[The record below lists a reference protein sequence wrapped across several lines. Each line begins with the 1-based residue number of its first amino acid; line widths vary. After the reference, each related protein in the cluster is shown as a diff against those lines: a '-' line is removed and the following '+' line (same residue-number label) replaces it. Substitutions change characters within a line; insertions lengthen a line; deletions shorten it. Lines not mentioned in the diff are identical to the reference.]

1 MQKWD
6 AMVTTKNNDKM
17 NAKKYYRVCHKDTFQ
32 GLWYNFKG
40 EFTGLI
46 HGQLNFCEANS
57 LQMEFDETIVGWLSA
72 VEDLKDL
79 WAWFS
84 KKDVEQLQKHGW
96 FIHEFESTESRFYER
111 FKHTIIKQDASRV
124 IRVIEI

>member
-1 MQKWD
+1 
-6 AMVTTKNNDKM
+6 
-17 NAKKYYRVCHKDTFQ
+17 
-32 GLWYNFKG
+32 
-40 EFTGLI
+40 
-46 HGQLNFCEANS
+46 
-57 LQMEFDETIVGWLSA
+57 MEFDETIVGWLSA

-79 WAWFS
+79 WSWFS

-111 FKHTIIKQDASRV
+111 FNHTIIKQDASKV